1 MARKKEEVVV
11 KDFGKIKVPT
21 KWEQVTLGQFEKIM
35 KLTGGENNGKV
46 NVISLLSI
54 LTGHDED
61 YINSLPTSFVETL
74 LAHLIFLNDNP
85 RTYDNTASQIKIE
98 GELYSIHFLEELK
111 FGEYVEVN
119 ESIKND
125 PLDYSSILAILCRK
139 DGEAFDE
146 DYVANKFK
154 RRKEMFQEQP
164 VTEILPVI
172 GFFLKLFLLSK
183 ADSQGYLTELESTT
197 NQLLLHINNSVSNGD
212 GEKHSLSWRMRTTQK
227 LKKLSNVMSQIFSF
241 ISHT

>member
-1 MARKKEEVVV
+1 MARKKEEVV
-11 KDFGKIKVPT
+11 KDFGSIKIPT
-21 KWEQVTLGQFEKIM
+21 KWEEVTLGQFEKIM
-35 KLTGGENNGKV
+35 KLTGGENKSV
-46 NVISLLSI
+46 DVISLLSI
-54 LTGHDED
+54 LTGQDEN
-61 YINSLPTSFVETL
+61 YINSLPASFVETL
-74 LAHLIFLNDNP
+74 MAHLIFLNDNP

-125 PLDYSSILAILCRK
+125 PVDYSSILAILCRK

-164 VTEILPVI
+164 VTEILPLI

-183 ADSQGYLTELESTT
+183 ANSQHCLTELESAT
-197 NQLLLHINNSVSNGD
+197 NQLLLHTNSSVNNGD
-212 GEKHSLSWRMRTTQK
+212 GGRHSLSWRMRTTQK
-227 LKKLSNVMSQIFSF
+227 LKKLSKAMSRIFLF
-241 ISHT
+241 ISRI

>member
-1 MARKKEEVVV
+1 MARKKNEVVV
-11 KDFGKIKVPT
+11 KDFGSIKIPT
-21 KWEQVTLGQFEKIM
+21 DWEEITLKHVEQIM
-35 KLTGGENNGKV
+35 RLTGGENKKV
-46 NVISLLSI
+46 DVISLLSI
-54 LTGHDED
+54 LTGKDEN
-61 YINSLPTSFVETL
+61 YINSLPASFVETL
-74 LAHLIFLNDNP
+74 MAHLIFLNDNP
-85 RTYDNTASQIKIE
+85 RTYDNTASRIKI
-98 GELYSIHFLEELK
+98 GNDLYSIHFLDELK

-164 VTEILPVI
+164 VTEILPLI

-183 ADSQGYLTELESTT
+183 ANSQGCLTELESAT
-197 NQLLLHINNSVSNGD
+197 NQLLMHTDSSVSNGD
-212 GEKHSLSWRMRTTQK
+212 GERHSLSWVMITQK
-227 LKKLSNVMSQIFSF
+227 LKKLNKAMSQIFSF
-241 ISHT
+241 TSHI

>member
-1 MARKKEEVVV
+1 MARKKKEVV
-11 KDFGKIKVPT
+11 KDFGSIKVPT
-21 KWEQVTLGQFEKIM
+21 KWEEVSLKQFEQIM
-35 KLTGGENNGKV
+35 KLTGGENKSV
-46 NVISLLSI
+46 DIISLLSI
-54 LTGHDED
+54 MTGQDED
-61 YINSLPTSFVETL
+61 YINSLPASFVETL
-74 LAHLIFLNDNP
+74 MTHLIFLNDNP
-85 RTYDNTASQIKIE
+85 RTYDNTSSQIKI
-98 GELYSIHFLEELK
+98 GNDLYSIHFLEELK

-154 RRKEMFQEQP
+154 MRKEMFQKQP
-164 VTEILPVI
+164 VTEILPLI

-183 ADSQGYLTELESTT
+183 ANSQGCLTELESAT
-197 NQLLLHINNSVSNGD
+197 NQLIMHTNSSVSNGD

-227 LKKLSNVMSQIFSF
+227 LKKLNKAMSQIFSF
-241 ISHT
+241 I

>member
-1 MARKKEEVVV
+1 MARKKKEVV
-11 KDFGKIKVPT
+11 KDFGKIKIPT
-21 KWEQVTLGQFEKIM
+21 KWEEVSLGQFEKIM
-35 KLTGGENNGKV
+35 KLTGGENKRV
-46 NVISLLSI
+46 DVMSLLSI
-54 LTGHDED
+54 LTGQDED
-61 YINSLPTSFVETL
+61 YINSLPASFVETL

-85 RTYDNTASQIKIE
+85 RTYDQTSSQIKIE
-98 GELYSIHFLEELK
+98 GDLYSIHFLEELK

-154 RRKEMFQEQP
+154 KRKEMFQEQP
-164 VTEILPVI
+164 VTEILPLV

-183 ADSQGYLTELESTT
+183 ANSNHCLTELESATS
-197 NQLLLHINNSVSNGD
+197 QLLMHTNNSVNSGD
-212 GEKHSLSWRMRTTQK
+212 GGKHSLSWRMRTTQK
-227 LKKLSNVMSQIFSF
+227 LKKLNKAMSRIFSF
-241 ISHT
+241 T